1 MKRLK
6 STWLFAG
13 LACLCAL
20 SLVLVGCGGSGSSAQ
35 DATTAE
41 VADEAAA
48 EEGATAEETVS
59 TGEAATGYTTVTEGK
74 LIVASDLD
82 FPPLDSFEGGKAQ
95 GFDVELSEAIA
106 EKLGLECEYLPPMDF
121 DAIIPL
127 IQQGGKADI
136 GNSAFS
142 ITDERKE
149 QIDFTDAY
157 LDSNLGV
164 AVKKDA
170 GIPTGD
176 EAALIEALDTAD
188 KTVAVQAGTTGEQWA
203 KENLSNATIVP
214 LASVTVCMTG
224 VSTGKYDAFCADLP
238 VIGHQCTVSFTDCEI
253 ALEIPTGEQ
262 YGIVVSK
269 ENPGLTAAINEA
281 LAELESD
288 GTMAKLQEKWFGT
301 TD

>member
-1 MKRLK
+1 MKRFK
-6 STWLFAG
+6 NTWLVAS

-20 SLVLVGCGGSGSSAQ
+20 CLVLAGCGGGSTEEAAT
-35 DATTAE
+35 DTAATNEATTDDA
-41 VADEAAA
+41 ATTDEAAA
-48 EEGATAEETVS
+48 E
-59 TGEAATGYTTVTEGK
+59 YTLVEDGK

-82 FPPLDSFEGGKAQ
+82 FPPLDSFEGGEAQ
-95 GFDVELSEAIA
+95 GFDVELSKAIA

-121 DAIIPL
+121 DAIIPM

-142 ITDERKE
+142 ITEERKE
-149 QIDFTDAY
+149 QIDFTNAY

-176 EAALIEALDTAD
+176 EAALIEALNVAD
-188 KTVAVQAGTTGEQWA
+188 KTIAVQAGTTGEQWA
-203 KENLSNATIVP
+203 KENLPDATIVP

-224 VSTGKYDAFCADLP
+224 VSTGQYDAFCADLP

-269 ENPGLTAAINEA
+269 DNPGLTAAINNA
-281 LAELESD
+281 LSELESD
-288 GTMAKLQEKWFGT
+288 GTMASLKEKWFGT
-301 TD
+301 TE